1 MLMAEL
7 SGDLLGYCMQYFS
20 SMDSSREPAIVH
32 LDEAGVREALAG
44 ITQDDLIN
52 LMRET
57 FLGLGDGSIGSTD
70 RVRAHVGGHMASAMA
85 AAVPSLGVTG
95 GKLYSTV
102 DGRFT
107 FLIALFDLEGKLLCT
122 MDGAPVTEARTPAL
136 SALVIKVLAKDTSH
150 GAAVIGSGR
159 ECLPHLRMLDEVVD
173 GPVRLWG
180 RSRERAE
187 ACREAAEREGIVVEV
202 SPSVSEAVDQCGVVI
217 TLTSADD
224 PVLLSGHINDDV
236 LVCAI
241 GATKPQRCEIDPA
254 LVGRSSAVVTDWP
267 TGARV
272 ECGDLI
278 RAAESGHFDWG
289 NLVGLSALL
298 HTPGLVPR
306 AGVRGPALFES
317 QGVAAQDVAT
327 AALVWQAHL
336 QRG

>member
-1 MLMAEL
+1 MLMTEL
-7 SGDLLGYCMQYFS
+7 AGDLLGYCMQYFAPMVS
-20 SMDSSREPAIVH
+20 PWGSTVAH
-32 LDEAGVREALAG
+32 LDEVGVRDALAG
-44 ITQDDLIN
+44 ITQDELLG

-70 RVRAHVGGHMASAMA
+70 RVRAQVGSHMASAMA
-85 AAVPSLGVTG
+85 AAVPSRGVTG
-95 GKLYSTV
+95 GKIYSTV
-102 DGRFT
+102 NGRFT

-136 SALVIKVLAKDTSH
+136 SALAIKVLSKNISH
-150 GAAVIGSGR
+150 GAAVLGSGR
-159 ECLPHLRMLDEVVD
+159 ECLPHLRMLDEMVD

-180 RSRERAE
+180 RSLERAE
-187 ACREAAEREGIVVEV
+187 ACREAAEREGIVVEL

-217 TLTSADD
+217 TVTSADE

-236 LVCAI
+236 LVCAV
-241 GATKPQRCEIDPA
+241 GATKPQRCEIDPE
-254 LVGRSSAVVTDWP
+254 LVGRMSAVVTDSP

-278 RAAESGHFDWG
+278 RAAERGYFDWG
-289 NLVGLSALL
+289 NLIGLSAVL
-298 HTPGLVPR
+298 HTPDSVPR
-306 AGVRGPALFES
+306 AGVRGPVLFES

-327 AALVWQAHL
+327 AALVWQAYL